1 MREPELKD
9 VGPHTYEIR
18 PLNTSV
24 MVKTAAKLAKLMGP
38 LATMLDQPAQLTE
51 MANLGALLAQLVEH
65 MDSPDVL
72 AVMNTF
78 AEHTTVV
85 DGDRKVPLGGSKGCF
100 EVHFQGDPVGLVRWL
115 GAALEVSF
123 GPLVEWLRTMAP
135 AKPAALAPSR

>member
-1 MREPELKD
+1 MREPEIKD
-9 VGPHTYEIR
+9 VGETTYEIR

-65 MDSPDVL
+65 LDAPDVL
-72 AVMNTF
+72 VVMGTF
-78 AEHTTVV
+78 AEHTTVCIEE
-85 DGDRKVPLGGSKGCF
+85 RKVSLGGKSGCF
-100 EVHFQGDPVGLVRWL
+100 ETHFQGDPVGLVRWL

-135 AKPAALAPSR
+135 AKSVALAPSR